1 MEHTPVLL
9 QESIDGL
16 NIKPGGIYVDGT
28 LGRAGH
34 AHEVLKK
41 LGGGRL
47 IAIDRDR
54 DAIDEAKS
62 ALADDKDRITY
73 VHGNFRDLPEILGK
87 QGVKAVDGMLFDLG
101 VSSPQ
106 LDDTARG
113 FSYMHDAQLDMR
125 MDKSQTLT
133 AYGIINDRREDE
145 LRKIFY
151 EYGEERYSRPIAR
164 EIIKRRA
171 TAPIETTFG
180 LSDIII
186 SAIPAAARREPQH
199 PSKRCFQALRIAVN
213 DELGSIQEMLGV
225 APHLLKPEGR
235 LCVISFHS
243 LEDRLVKKSF
253 AALARDCS
261 CPKDIPVCVCGG
273 TAIYK
278 LITRKPII
286 AGEDEIKRN
295 TRARSAKLRIAER
308 L

>member
-1 MEHTPVLL
+1 MDHTPVLL
-9 QESIDGL
+9 HESIDGL
-16 NIKPGGIYVDGT
+16 NIRPGGIYVDGT

-34 AHEVLKK
+34 AREILKK
-41 LGGGRL
+41 LGRGRL

-54 DAIDEAKS
+54 DAIDEARF
-62 ALADDKDRITY
+62 ALADHKDRMTY
-73 VHGNFRDLPEILGK
+73 AYGNFRDLPEILGK

-106 LDDTARG
+106 LDDTTRG
-113 FSYMHDAQLDMR
+113 FSYMHNARLDMR
-125 MDKSQTLT
+125 MDKGQALT
-133 AYGIINDRREDE
+133 AYRIVNELPEDE

-151 EYGEERYSRPIAR
+151 EYGEERYSRLIAR
-164 EIIKRRA
+164 EIVKRRDS
-171 TAPIETTFG
+171 APIETTFE

-213 DELGSIQEMLGV
+213 DELGSIKELLGA
-225 APHLLKPEGR
+225 APLLLRPEGR
-235 LCVISFHS
+235 ICVISFHS

-261 CPKDIPVCVCGG
+261 CPKDIPVCVCEKA
-273 TAIYK
+273 AIYK
-278 LITRKPII
+278 LITRKPVV
-286 AGEDEIKRN
+286 AGADEIERN